1 MCLTEK
7 EKRAILTPLSL
18 PASQRKHIR
27 YRTKIKIQKLL
38 QDIKFIQDNHNT
50 IFKEFGIDTV
60 LYNDSVE
67 LKETELK
74 ETELRETKLGETE
87 LKETELKE
95 TELKET
101 SLQNQEFSDPDL
113 L

>member
-67 LKETELK
+67 L
-74 ETELRETKLGETE
+74 RETKLGETELKETE